1 MECEMKKVL
10 GVIKR
15 FLLFKLIGYQ
25 RLESTILTL
34 SKFFL
39 IDIQLLSYTQ
49 MGILKYQNEEISGEL
64 FVVNSLLKKHFRCK
78 EDLILFDVGANVGK
92 YSAMLNSAFPNSS
105 IYAFEPNSN
114 TFNVLVK
121 NLDCQNINSYQLGL
135 DSKCR
140 KQKMYTYSNDH
151 ISGHASIYKNVLT
164 DLHGANE
171 LIEIDFETTTVDT
184 FCMGNNIYHIDF
196 MKIDTEG
203 HELEVLIGAS
213 DMILNNKIDVI
224 QFEFNEMNVVSRV
237 FLKDFYT
244 ILSNYNMY
252 RLDSNRLIPL
262 LKYESRNEIFQFQN
276 FLAIRKQIES

>member
-34 SKFFL
+34 SKFFS

-64 FVVNSLLKKHFRCK
+64 FVVNSILKKHFRCK

-140 KQKMYTYSNDH
+140 KCIHTQ
-151 ISGHASIYKNVLT
+151 
-164 DLHGANE
+164 
-171 LIEIDFETTTVDT
+171 
-184 FCMGNNIYHIDF
+184 
-196 MKIDTEG
+196 
-203 HELEVLIGAS
+203 
-213 DMILNNKIDVI
+213 MIIL
-224 QFEFNEMNVVSRV
+224 VVMQV
-237 FLKDFYT
+237 Y
-244 ILSNYNMY
+244 
-252 RLDSNRLIPL
+252 
-262 LKYESRNEIFQFQN
+262 
-276 FLAIRKQIES
+276 IRMF